1 MESARNLMIHG
12 KRQDNL
18 TYTWR
23 EVEHHRQNF
32 PDGQLRH
39 IVISRDLSDDM
50 TPHRIDIYWNE
61 DGSFDTIFQ
70 CGDNDDGETYRL
82 AIHNGDNLEFLHPD
96 VVLAFTPEQVRLLLF
111 DGGNQGDSVRNYYKP
126 L

>member
-1 MESARNLMIHG
+1 MASPRNLVIQSN
-12 KRQDNL
+12 KQNSVL

-23 EVEHHRQNF
+23 EVEHHRNSF

-39 IVISRDLSDDM
+39 IVLVRDLSDDM

-61 DGSFDTIFQ
+61 DGSFETILQ
-70 CGDNDDGETYRL
+70 SGDDDDGETYRI
-82 AIHNGDNLEFLHPD
+82 AIHKGNTVAYINPK
-96 VVLAFTPEQVRLLLF
+96 VVLAFTPNQVSLLAF
-111 DGGNQGDSVRNYYKP
+111 DAGFEGDIIRN